1 MPTSQEKACSS
12 TAWNACAH
20 ELKKLTS
27 ADEEGL
33 QDACG
38 EDGSHPQKPLSLPS
52 PINRVIAEMRLSAY
66 FDYSFQIPLQLDPR
80 ENSALSSDECNFL
93 FT

>member
-1 MPTSQEKACSS
+1 MRKVYRMPVVRMA
-12 TAWNACAH
+12 
-20 ELKKLTS
+20 LTHK
-27 ADEEGL
+27 
-33 QDACG
+33 
-38 EDGSHPQKPLSLPS
+38 SHFPSLP
-52 PINRVIAEMRLSAY
+52 PINRVVAEMQLSAY